1 MKHVFASVAAAAL
14 LFGMA
19 AFGQTATTPGTTPGA
34 SGAGSTQM
42 QSPPPT
48 QNAPQKKPG
57 HSATAH
63 HGGKLAK
70 GSNASHQSDN
80 AMTEQLN
87 RQELDRL
94 QKAGG

>member
-1 MKHVFASVAAAAL
+1 MKQVFASVAAAVL
-14 LFGMA
+14 LFGMP
-19 AFGQTATTPGTTPGA
+19 AFGQTATPPAA
-34 SGAGSTQM
+34 SGAGSAQM
-42 QSPPPT
+42 QAAPPT

-63 HGGKLAK
+63 RGGKMAK
-70 GSNASHQSDN
+70 GSHASHQSDN